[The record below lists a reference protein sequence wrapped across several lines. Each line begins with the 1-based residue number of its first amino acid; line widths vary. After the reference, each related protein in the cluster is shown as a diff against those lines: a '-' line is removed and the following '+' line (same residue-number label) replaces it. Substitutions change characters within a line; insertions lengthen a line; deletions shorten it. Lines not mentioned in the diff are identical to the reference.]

1 MLDKNEGSGSKPAAE
16 LEASAVKRLVMHA
29 VYPVLQNCGNS
40 YSNSYT
46 EQWLRKA
53 KEIGAYHGEV
63 IGDIADLLDDWQDWL
78 DKNDGLPEIDA

>member
-1 MLDKNEGSGSKPAAE
+1 MSKHEEPRPEKPAEDDA
-16 LEASAVKRLVMHA
+16 AAVKRLVMHA

-40 YSNSYT
+40 YANAYT

-63 IGDIADLLDDWQDWL
+63 IGDIADLLEGWQDWL